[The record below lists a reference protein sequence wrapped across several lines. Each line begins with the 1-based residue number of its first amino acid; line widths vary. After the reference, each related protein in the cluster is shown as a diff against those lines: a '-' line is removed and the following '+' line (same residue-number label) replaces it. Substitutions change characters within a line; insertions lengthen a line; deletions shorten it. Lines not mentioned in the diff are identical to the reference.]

1 MLMAL
6 CLSSMMQTGSKQ
18 LCNDTVSISDTK
30 STKTGIGSN
39 VFLER

>member
-6 CLSSMMQTGSKQ
+6 CFSSMMQTGSKQ
-18 LCNDTVSISDTK
+18 LCNDTVSISDAN
-30 STKTGIGSN
+30 STEIGIGSN